1 MVQNVECIYAD
12 LPVQVLG
19 DPGILRK
26 RDIDIGKAGTDGHVP
41 PQVSELV
48 ANSAA
53 AAYVSG
59 HAAVENPGILQ
70 VSHVRGVPV
79 GCWRKSRLNR
89 ACYAGPQRRRPCER
103 SIAGV
108 EVHWIATLQGHDC
121 RKLPA
126 LHQAVATEGQ
136 FVDTAQNEAV
146 SRIEVRQTTVATQVV
161 AILYSQSLGGPG
173 IVVN

>member
-53 AAYVSG
+53 ATYVSG

-79 GCWRKSRLNR
+79 GFAHVRPVPDVSR
-89 ACYAGPQRRRPCER
+89 G
-103 SIAGV
+103 S
-108 EVHWIATLQGHDC
+108 
-121 RKLPA
+121 
-126 LHQAVATEGQ
+126 LHQ
-136 FVDTAQNEAV
+136 
-146 SRIEVRQTTVATQVV
+146 
-161 AILYSQSLGGPG
+161 SQKQ
-173 IVVN
+173 